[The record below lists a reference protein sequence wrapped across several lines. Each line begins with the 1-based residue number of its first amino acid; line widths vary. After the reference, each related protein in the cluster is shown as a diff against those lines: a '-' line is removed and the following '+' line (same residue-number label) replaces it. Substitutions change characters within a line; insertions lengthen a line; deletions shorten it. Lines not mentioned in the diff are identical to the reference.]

1 MYTVGSLFAGIG
13 GICLGFEQAGAK
25 VIWANEIDKNAC
37 LTYKTNFKDVNLI
50 QGDIMK
56 LDAKTLPKV
65 DILVAGFPC
74 QPFSIAGFQKGFDDD
89 RGNLF
94 FEVLR
99 FIKDI
104 KPKAFLLENVKN
116 LASHDKGN
124 TLKVIKK
131 HLENEG
137 YIINYKI
144 MNTSEFGNIPQ
155 NRERIYIVGFNKEES
170 FSKFD
175 FPKKIKL
182 EKTILDIIDIDEQ
195 QDKKYYYNNCKCYD
209 ELKENM
215 KSSDTLYQWRRVY
228 VRENKNKLCPTLT
241 ANMGTGRT

>member
-13 GICLGFEQAGAK
+13 GICSGFEQAGAK

-50 QGDIMK
+50 QGDIME

-74 QPFSIAGFQKGFDDD
+74 QPFSIAGFQKGFNDE

-94 FEVLR
+94 FDVLR
-99 FIKDI
+99 FISDI

-124 TLKVIKK
+124 TLKVIKECLK
-131 HLENEG
+131 EEG
-137 YIINYKI
+137 YYIDYKI
-144 MNTSEFGNIPQ
+144 MNTCEYGGIPQ
-155 NRERIYIVGFNKEES
+155 NRERIYIVGFKEES
-170 FSKFD
+170 DFCDFKF
-175 FPKKIKL
+175 PEKIEL
-182 EKTILDIIDIDEQ
+182 NKTILDIVNTNQEV
-195 QDKKYYYNNCKCYD
+195 DKKYYYNNAKCYN

-215 KSSDTLYQWRRVY
+215 KNTDTLYQWRRIY

>member
-25 VIWANEIDKNAC
+25 VVWANEIDKNAC
-37 LTYKTNFKDVNLI
+37 VTYRTNFKDVNLI
-50 QGDIMK
+50 QGDIME

-74 QPFSIAGFQKGFDDD
+74 QPFSVAGYRKGFNDE

-99 FIKDI
+99 FISDI

-116 LASHDKGN
+116 LVSHDKGN
-124 TLKVIKK
+124 TFKVIKECLK
-131 HLENEG
+131 EEG
-137 YIINYKI
+137 YHIDYKVL
-144 MNTSEFGNIPQ
+144 NTCEYGGIPQ
-155 NRERIYIVGFNKEES
+155 NRERIYIAGFKDVQALDHFSFPNKIELS
-170 FSKFD
+170 N
-175 FPKKIKL
+175 
-182 EKTILDIIDIDEQ
+182 TILDIVDVNSEVH
-195 QDKKYYYNNCKCYD
+195 KKYYYQNAKCY
-209 ELKENM
+209 ETLKQNM
-215 KSSDTLYQWRRVY
+215 NSQDTLYQWRRIY